1 MPQFYTVNKEI
12 LNKKIGQKIVEL
24 RVNKGWSQSDLAKAC
39 NKDRQGIEKLEK
51 GKVNPTFYTLYEVA
65 EALEVPLSKLVD
77 FPWK

>member
-1 MPQFYTVNKEI
+1 MNKDK

-24 RVNKGWSQSDLAKAC
+24 RVSKGWSQSDLAKAC

-65 EALEVPLSKLVD
+65 QALEVPISALVD
-77 FPWK
+77 FSEENN

>member
-1 MPQFYTVNKEI
+1 MNKDN

-24 RVNKGWSQSDLAKAC
+24 RVSKGWSQSDLAKAC

-65 EALEVPLSKLVD
+65 KALEVPVSVLVD
-77 FPWK
+77 FAWDNKM